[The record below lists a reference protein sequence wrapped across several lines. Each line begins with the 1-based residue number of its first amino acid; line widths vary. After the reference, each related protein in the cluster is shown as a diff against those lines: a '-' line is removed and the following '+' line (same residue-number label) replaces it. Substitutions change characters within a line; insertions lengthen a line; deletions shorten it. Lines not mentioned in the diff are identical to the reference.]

1 MKQYLTIT
9 DDILSDIDTSRWK
22 FGKKAKNISKEL
34 VSLITAIEGG
44 GGLGHS
50 VKTTSF
56 NMYQSQVLPSSS
68 PFVKR
73 INGLEV
79 EREKLH
85 SLISQHE
92 MANIKMYV
100 KLNEGESE

>member
-22 FGKKAKNISKEL
+22 FGKKAKGISKEL
-34 VSLITAIEGG
+34 VSLITALENKNAMK
-44 GGLGHS
+44 LS

-56 NMYQSQVLPSSS
+56 NMYASEILPNPSSS

-79 EREKLH
+79 EREKLN
-85 SLISQHE
+85 SLISQH
-92 MANIKMYV
+92 
-100 KLNEGESE
+100 